1 MKKRM
6 AALTLC
12 MAMVASMTACGTTE
26 TDTASNDGGN
36 GSFYRRTSG
45 DT

>member
-12 MAMVASMTACGTTE
+12 MAMVASMTACGTTK
-26 TDTASNDGGN
+26 TDTALNEGGN
-36 GSFYRRTSG
+36 EGYNDFV
-45 DT
+45 